1 MDELIKEVEK
11 MAKGRV
17 FFEQDLCKGC
27 SLCVQACPTKILAI
41 DTTKLNVKGYHPA
54 DVIEPENCIACANCG
69 MVCPDLVITVE
80 KFDI

>member
-1 MDELIKEVEK
+1 

-27 SLCVQACPTKILAI
+27 NLCVSVCPTKILAI
-41 DTTKLNVKGYHPA
+41 DTTILNAKGYHPA
-54 DVIEPENCIACANCG
+54 YVADPDNCIACANCG

-80 KFDI
+80 KFDKEMEV